1 LLLVVNWVPKRTTE
15 DDEALTPVQRRLLV
29 PLAAGLLVAV
39 LFVAELF
46 LAAEYLVPCKPV
58 MTRHPRR

>member
-15 DDEALTPVQRRLLV
+15 DDEALTPVQRRLVV
-29 PLAAGLLVAV
+29 PLAAGLLLAV

-46 LAAEYLVPCKPV
+46 FAAEYLDAG
-58 MTRHPRR
+58 RD